1 MIDLRSISRRALLVA
16 TSSSTFALLQSRFA
30 HAQDL
35 ASDAANRAVEISQL
49 EADRDFDAIYNLMHP
64 DAQAIIPREAAGGWY
79 RDFLA
84 DQDAGVLTVT
94 GVSIVSWIRAMGA
107 ARAGFSGVAVS
118 SSMSRSLATAA
129 R

>member
-30 HAQDL
+30 RAQDL

-49 EADRDFDAIYNLMHP
+49 EAAEDFDAIYDLMHP
-64 DAQAIIPREAAGGWY
+64 NAQAIIPREAVVGWY

-94 GVSIVSWIRAMGA
+94 GVSIVSWTWPVTGR
-107 ARAGFSGVAVS
+107 R
-118 SSMSRSLATAA
+118 RP
-129 R
+129 RH